1 MCIIPPIADSRKGLQ
16 KFSHFLAFFLLV
28 FICGIA
34 FFVELCYIYFINQL
48 EGFCMSERRNRY
60 NQLQQIIS
68 LALIG
73 AFLLFIFYLIAA
85 GNEIIWLKVVLSI
98 LIFIVCLATI
108 AYLYMTK
115 ELLRP
120 RSIWM
125 TLAAA
130 AIVLCLL
137 LSLIL
142 HFPSPNPRNFP
153 APEILA
159 CVVSTI

>member
-1 MCIIPPIADSRKGLQ
+1 
-16 KFSHFLAFFLLV
+16 
-28 FICGIA
+28 
-34 FFVELCYIYFINQL
+34 
-48 EGFCMSERRNRY
+48 MSERRNRY

-108 AYLYMTK
+108 AYLFMTK

-130 AIVLCLL
+130 AIALCLL

-153 APEILA
+153 AQEILA
-159 CVVSTI
+159 CIVNTI